1 MPTPTRATI
10 LQPDPDVPVDR
21 FGPWLASN
29 RVLVRAVPLWERPIP
44 SIDTVGDGVILLGG
58 SMSAHD
64 EENHEWITPLKQ
76 FIVDVVGAGIPLLG
90 ICLGHQLIAEA
101 FGGTVVVNDPAGGE
115 HGSQEIYWTGAARTD
130 PLVARLALGSS
141 SIFAESHSDVVTE
154 LPSEARLLA
163 SSTLYRNQA
172 FRLGSAVGVQFHP
185 EASPD
190 LMARWAEMDG
200 MNGREMRRHL
210 NTIDTDLSRNGR
222 LLAHG
227 FSNHLQARHAL
238 AA

>member
-44 SIDTVGDGVILLGG
+44 SVDSVGDGVILLGG

-64 EENHEWITPLKQ
+64 HETHEWITPLKQ
-76 FIVDVVGAGIPLLG
+76 FVVDLVEAGIPLLG
-90 ICLGHQLIAEA
+90 ICLGHQILAEA

-130 PLVARLALGSS
+130 PLVSRLALGSS

-200 MNGREMRRHL
+200 MSGREMRRHL

-222 LLAHG
+222 LLAHS
-227 FSNHLQARHAL
+227 FSNHLQARHAQ